1 MTLCYNKYVRRAGKP
16 TKEEEAMEKK
26 VVYLV
31 WYMTANCEKHLW
43 GVYETEEKANEA
55 KKEANECDYT
65 AWVNDEE
72 VL

>member
-1 MTLCYNKYVRRAGKP
+1 
-16 TKEEEAMEKK
+16 MEKQ

-43 GVYETEEKANEA
+43 GVYGTEEKANEA
-55 KKEANECDYT
+55 KKDANECDYT

>member
-1 MTLCYNKYVRRAGKP
+1 M
-16 TKEEEAMEKK
+16 KEEEAMERKM
-26 VVYLV
+26 VYLV

-43 GVYETEEKANEA
+43 GIYETEEKANEA